1 MAKSQLTKTRVI
13 TDKVAVKGMLS
24 EDGTVITYTD
34 ENKVEQDISVADCLK
49 SFVEKPIDFSVS
61 IKSEDK
67 LPEEDDE

>member
-1 MAKSQLTKTRVI
+1 MKSQLTKTRVI

-49 SFVEKPIDFSVS
+49 AFVGKQIDFSVS
-61 IKSEDK
+61 IKSEDE
-67 LPEEDDE
+67 LPEEDE

>member
-1 MAKSQLTKTRVI
+1 MKSQLTKTRVI

-34 ENKVEQDISVADCLK
+34 ENKVEQDISVAECLK
-49 SFVEKPIDFSVS
+49 AFVGKAIDFSIS
-61 IKSEDK
+61 IKSEDE